1 MVLSVRRLLTAAL
14 DRVGRDERAA
24 AMLSA
29 ALENVGAQT
38 LADRI
43 DRRRSGGGIEPI
55 VLPAG
60 PNAFRRRR
68 IKMFGLNG
76 NDQIVRAVRNG
87 GWRAFECPLPDVYCL
102 FARLSTGQVYD
113 VGANT
118 GFYSLVAVTANHGVT
133 VHAFEPARD
142 VFPLLESNVGLCPHR
157 AHITMT
163 ATAVSDK
170 VGEAE
175 FFVPLSSG
183 VVETSSSLEGGFKES
198 HLETYRV
205 PVTTLDDYWR
215 HGGRQ
220 PVSMIKI
227 DVEGHELSALRGA
240 GQLVDA
246 CRPVLVVEVLER
258 APLEELDNF
267 RRAHDLVDVRIS
279 PTEFVIGDPVCWD
292 PAAWNHLFLPR
303 ERLDG
308 ELAELA
314 AIGVR
319 MTRVG

>member
-1 MVLSVRRLLTAAL
+1 MVLSARRLLTAAL

-68 IKMFGLNG
+68 IKMFRLNG

-142 VFPLLESNVGLCPHR
+142 VFPLLERNVGLCPHR

-205 PVTTLDDYWR
+205 PVITLDDYWR

-227 DVEGHELSALRGA
+227 DCGA
-240 GQLVDA
+240 PG
-246 CRPVLVVEVLER
+246 
-258 APLEELDNF
+258 NWW
-267 RRAHDLVDVRIS
+267 
-279 PTEFVIGDPVCWD
+279 T
-292 PAAWNHLFLPR
+292 PAARCSSSRCWKGHRWRNSTISAVRTILSTCGSAPPNSSSATRSAGTRRPGTTSSSPGNVWTANSPR
-303 ERLDG
+303 WPRSVSG
-308 ELAELA
+308 
-314 AIGVR
+314 
-319 MTRVG
+319 

>member
-1 MVLSVRRLLTAAL
+1 MRFATA
-14 DRVGRDERAA
+14 VGGHS
-24 AMLSA
+24 SA
-29 ALENVGAQT
+29 PC
-38 LADRI
+38 R
-43 DRRRSGGGIEPI
+43 
-55 VLPAG
+55 
-60 PNAFRRRR
+60 
-68 IKMFGLNG
+68 
-76 NDQIVRAVRNG
+76 
-87 GWRAFECPLPDVYCL
+87 VYCL

-142 VFPLLESNVGLCPHR
+142 VFPLLERNVGLCPHR

-163 ATAVSDK
+163 ATAVCDK

-205 PVTTLDDYWR
+205 PVITLDDYWR

-227 DVEGHELSALRGA
+227 DVEGHELSALQGA

-267 RRAHDLVDVRIS
+267 RRAHDLVDVRTAPPNSSSATRSAGTRRPGTTTSS
-279 PTEFVIGDPVCWD
+279 PGNVWT
-292 PAAWNHLFLPR
+292 ANSPR
-303 ERLDG
+303 WPRSVSG
-308 ELAELA
+308 
-314 AIGVR
+314 
-319 MTRVG
+319 